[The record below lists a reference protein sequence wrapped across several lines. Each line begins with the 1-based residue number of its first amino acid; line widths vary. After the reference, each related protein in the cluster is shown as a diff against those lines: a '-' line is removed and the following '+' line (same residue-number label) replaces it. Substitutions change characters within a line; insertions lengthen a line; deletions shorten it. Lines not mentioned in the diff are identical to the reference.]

1 MTKDQPSHTTVQS
14 YFISDIRHL
23 GFVDLDFGWG
33 KASFSG
39 PFKFFQGSY
48 VYPESFYVPVKNSQ
62 GDDGIMVPMYLPT
75 LAMERFVKELYSI
88 LGDNLESS

>member
-1 MTKDQPSHTTVQS
+1 MTKDQPSHTMVQS
-14 YFISDIRHL
+14 YFMSDIRHL

-33 KASFSG
+33 KTSFSG